1 MLSGFL
7 AAVLIV
13 GTLSGSVE
21 PGPGGGCFRT
31 PCYPRY
37 DRGYCGGCGG
47 YGPHTDGGCG
57 GYDGCRGYRAYDG
70 YYKHYSYR
78 SHDEYVWW
86 DGDDWPGGSRF
97 APPELPR
104 VALIEG

>member
-13 GTLSGSVE
+13 GTLSGSVD

-31 PCYPRY
+31 PCYLRY

-47 YGPHTDGGCG
+47 YCPHTDGGCG
-57 GYDGCRGYRAYDG
+57 GYDGCRGVAPMMAITNITATAAMMNMSGEMAMIGPAVPDSHR
-70 YYKHYSYR
+70 R
-78 SHDEYVWW
+78 S
-86 DGDDWPGGSRF
+86 F
-97 APPELPR
+97 PE
-104 VALIEG
+104 